1 MISIS
6 LIDYIGIMPSEEGD
20 GVAVLLSLVIKEN
33 TYELV
38 YWFNPDNK
46 FRIVM
51 EDKFYQNFLH
61 ILRQM
66 PLDHSFEPF
75 LSGSFLFAPDNP
87 STSLQKSD
95 VRLVLSCAYII

>member
-46 FRIVM
+46 FRIVI
-51 EDKFYQNFLH
+51 EDKFYQNFPNVKNIYDYEYLIDLLYH
-61 ILRQM
+61 IDTQVLPSREEI
-66 PLDHSFEPF
+66 FKEF
-75 LSGSFLFAPDNP
+75 LSD
-87 STSLQKSD
+87 
-95 VRLVLSCAYII
+95 